1 MKSDVMG
8 KSDPYAVI
16 SCGNDKSKTKTIK
29 NDQNPEFNHE
39 AYFPVDRNGP
49 KNINIDF
56 SDADRFGS
64 QTTWL
69 CYH

>member
-1 MKSDVMG
+1 MKSDKM
-8 KSDPYAVI
+8 
-16 SCGNDKSKTKTIK
+16 GNDKSKIKTIK
-29 NDQNPEFNHE
+29 NDHNPEFNHE